1 MKIYF
6 IKLFIINSKR
16 IIGYLLILTLL
27 LLVLKIIFQ
36 YNYLV
41 KNKLISSI
49 SEQYQNREL
58 YVYNHNNPN
67 TLQEN
72 IDKIRK
78 IKFVEEVQF
87 TSSSKS
93 VLINGK
99 NFVMEYALTNHLPRI
114 VFGEQLESNY
124 LNEIIIP
131 DHIKDVFQEKE
142 VNKLLNQY
150 VDVEYYNK
158 NGELKSFE
166 CKIVGIYQSAKE
178 ANGKIYVSNFNTLE
192 LEKESDIGYLVTI
205 DKYENVDKSIDSLT
219 KMNFSVNI
227 YDDSLENELNI
238 YVSLNQLF
246 NIFVGII
253 IFIFSGVIFYII
265 NDFIHMEIA
274 TIALMKA
281 IGYSRLKILENLI
294 FLITVLLLI
303 SYMLYLITQ
312 SIILMVAS
320 KLFGLLVHVDI
331 VLEIILFLITIV
343 IELIVIIIFN
353 IKISKIS
360 IINLLKNSNK

>member
-1 MKIYF
+1 MKMWI
-6 IKLFIINSKR
+6 
-16 IIGYLLILTLL
+16 
-27 LLVLKIIFQ
+27 
-36 YNYLV
+36 
-41 KNKLISSI
+41 
-49 SEQYQNREL
+49 
-58 YVYNHNNPN
+58 
-67 TLQEN
+67 
-72 IDKIRK
+72 
-78 IKFVEEVQF
+78 
-87 TSSSKS
+87 
-93 VLINGK
+93 
-99 NFVMEYALTNHLPRI
+99 
-114 VFGEQLESNY
+114 
-124 LNEIIIP
+124 
-131 DHIKDVFQEKE
+131 
-142 VNKLLNQY
+142 
-150 VDVEYYNK
+150 
-158 NGELKSFE
+158 
-166 CKIVGIYQSAKE
+166 
-178 ANGKIYVSNFNTLE
+178 
-192 LEKESDIGYLVTI
+192 
-205 DKYENVDKSIDSLT
+205 
-219 KMNFSVNI
+219 
-227 YDDSLENELNI
+227 
-238 YVSLNQLF
+238 
-246 NIFVGII
+246 VGII